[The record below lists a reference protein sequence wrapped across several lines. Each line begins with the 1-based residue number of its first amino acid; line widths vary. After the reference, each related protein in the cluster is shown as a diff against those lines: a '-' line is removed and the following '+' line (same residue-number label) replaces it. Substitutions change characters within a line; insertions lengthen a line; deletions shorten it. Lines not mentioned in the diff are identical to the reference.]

1 MTRCLLRP
9 LRGGIF
15 SAQCQE
21 CRLEIKDYGLLKHLS
36 RGFSELSF
44 RCRLK
49 IRDYGSLKHPAPQGF
64 SVLNTPPRGIFGA
77 ECQGCCLKNTRALRV
92 E

>member
-36 RGFSELSF
+36 RGAEFQVSSEN
-44 RCRLK
+44 
-49 IRDYGSLKHPAPQGF
+49 QGLWLAET
-64 SVLNTPPRGIFGA
+64 SRASGIFGA
-77 ECQGCCLKNTRALRV
+77 EHPAPRGSLGAEWQGCCLKNTRALRV